1 MKSETLLPITAQ
13 NASGVEIKIS
23 SVEIAELCE
32 KQHKNVIVDIRKMLV
47 ELKLNS
53 ADFSAQYQTKD
64 GRMQPCFFLPKRET
78 LILVSGYR
86 IDLRAKIIDRLN
98 ELESQQQGDLPK
110 SLPDALRR
118 LADQVEQTEL
128 LQLENQQKTEHI
140 RSLESYFQP
149 GLTPPQF
156 VKGLNGV
163 NCQQIN
169 EFLRS
174 KGWLYKDNSKSWRVM
189 SQVRDKYLTEQSRRI
204 EVDPIERVEMTT
216 YKPVLLEKGAV
227 RIFEFYMKGELPM
240 RADWDG
246 KYYHS
251 SKVAV

>member
-1 MKSETLLPITAQ
+1 MKTGTLLPITAQ
-13 NASGVEIKIS
+13 HASGSSINIS
-23 SVEIAELCE
+23 SVEIAELCG
-32 KQHKNVIVDIRKMLV
+32 KRHDNVMADIRTML
-47 ELKLNS
+47 EQLKIQS
-53 ADFSAQYQTKD
+53 PEFSGDYTDSK
-64 GRMQPCFFLPKRET
+64 GRTYPCFFLPKREA

-86 IDLRAKIIDRLN
+86 VDLRAKIIDRLN

-189 SQVRDKYLTEQSRRI
+189 SHVRDKYLTEQSRRVEI
-204 EVDPIERVEMTT
+204 DPIERVEMTT

>member
-13 NASGVEIKIS
+13 NASGTEVKIS
-23 SVEIAELCE
+23 SVEIAELCG
-32 KQHKNVIVDIRKMLV
+32 KRHDHVMVDIRKMLA
-47 ELKLNS
+47 ELNLY
-53 ADFSAQYQTKD
+53 APDFSGTYKTSQGNEYN
-64 GRMQPCFFLPKRET
+64 CFFLPKREA

-86 IDLRAKIIDRLN
+86 IDLRAKIIDRLD
-98 ELESQQQGDLPK
+98 ELEKQRCPKLPQ
-110 SLPDALRR
+110 SLPEALRF
-118 LADQVEQTEL
+118 AAEQAEKAEL
-128 LQLENQQKTEHI
+128 LALENKVQSEEITALKG
-140 RSLESYFQP
+140 YFQA

-156 VKGLNGV
+156 VKSLNGV

-216 YKPVLLEKGAV
+216 YKPVLLEKGTV

>member
-13 NASGVEIKIS
+13 NASGTEVKIS
-23 SVEIAELCE
+23 SVEIAELCG
-32 KQHKNVIVDIRKMLV
+32 KRHDHVMVDIRKMLA
-47 ELKLNS
+47 ELNLY
-53 ADFSAQYQTKD
+53 APDFSGTYKTSQGNEYN
-64 GRMQPCFFLPKRET
+64 CFFLPKREA

-86 IDLRAKIIDRLN
+86 VDLRAKIIDRLN
-98 ELESQQQGDLPK
+98 ELESQQQSDLPK

>member
-1 MKSETLLPITAQ
+1 MNTQSLLPITAQ
-13 NASGVEIKIS
+13 NASGAEIKIS
-23 SVEIAELCE
+23 SVEIAQLCE
-32 KQHKNVIVDIRKMLV
+32 KRHDNVMADIRNMLV
-47 ELKLNS
+47 ELKIQS
-53 ADFSAQYQTKD
+53 PEFSGDYTD
-64 GRMQPCFFLPKRET
+64 SRGRSYPCFFLPKRET

-86 IDLRAKIIDRLN
+86 VDLRAKIIDRLE
-98 ELESQQQGDLPK
+98 ELESQLVQKIPTLPE
-110 SLPDALRR
+110 ALRK

-128 LQLENQQKTEHI
+128 LQLENQQKTDYI

-156 VKGLNGV
+156 VKSLNGV

-174 KGWLYKDNSKSWRVM
+174 KGWLYKDSSKSWRVFGHI
-189 SQVRDKYLTEQSRRI
+189 RDKYLTEQPRRI
-204 EVDPIERVEMTT
+204 EVDPIKRIEMTT
-216 YKPVLLEKGAV
+216 YKTVLLEKGVV

-246 KYYHS
+246 KFYHS

>member
-1 MKSETLLPITAQ
+1 MRLAAEQAEKAELLALENKAQSEEITA
-13 NASGVEIKIS
+13 
-23 SVEIAELCE
+23 
-32 KQHKNVIVDIRKMLV
+32 
-47 ELKLNS
+47 LK
-53 ADFSAQYQTKD
+53 
-64 GRMQPCFFLPKRET
+64 G
-78 LILVSGYR
+78 
-86 IDLRAKIIDRLN
+86 
-98 ELESQQQGDLPK
+98 
-110 SLPDALRR
+110 
-118 LADQVEQTEL
+118 
-128 LQLENQQKTEHI
+128 
-140 RSLESYFQP
+140 YFQK

-174 KGWLYKDNSKSWRVM
+174 KGWLYKDNSKSWRVFGHI
-189 SQVRDKYLTEQSRRI
+189 RDKYLTEQSRRI